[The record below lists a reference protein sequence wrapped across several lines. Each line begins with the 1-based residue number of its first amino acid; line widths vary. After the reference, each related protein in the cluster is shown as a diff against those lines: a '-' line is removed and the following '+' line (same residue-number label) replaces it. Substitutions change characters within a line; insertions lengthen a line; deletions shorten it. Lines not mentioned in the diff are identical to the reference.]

1 MFITRFLCKLRNS
14 VTIRFGLIDNLNYL
28 MVIISILIQGS
39 YLEPAEVGA
48 FYISTLP
55 SFLLL
60 ALTAQSLSLT
70 VLRDKDRV
78 LKFPSIRENAL
89 LYVSYLSI
97 LVFLL
102 ISNSNIS
109 GITTNRIIIFC
120 ILLHS
125 FYELNSLVC
134 EANQQRRER
143 YLRVPCVRVISSL
156 TSLVCLWCFF
166 EAGLGIISLYYWLA
180 ISGFIKYV
188 AYRFINEEVDGKVDL
203 KSLVLH
209 FKNHSTYS
217 FLNFSA
223 RNIDQYLFSFILGSA
238 YVGIYS
244 RSLQITQLPLKIL
257 NGLISGLFLPLGVV
271 KNAGVN
277 LNAFEKNQNWIVLI
291 ACGIAIFYKL
301 VLVELL
307 ILIWGEKWAEV
318 STSINYMAPA
328 IIIQSIIAYKSAHAV
343 IGNQDYILPKVGLI
357 NLITILPVP
366 IVAAMFGFKWAV
378 MTYSFSYIL
387 LGYPIF
393 EMWVGRHISKY
404 SYSRASYQIAI
415 ISIPIAMTLADG
427 IDFPGAIVI
436 AISGWLLV
444 TSVSIFNLL
453 VRRS

>member
-1 MFITRFLCKLRNS
+1 MFITRFLGDLKNS
-14 VTIRFGLIDNLNYL
+14 ITIRFGLIDNLNYL
-28 MVIISILIQGS
+28 TVIISILIQGI

-70 VLRDKDRV
+70 VLRDKDV
-78 LKFPSIRENAL
+78 ISKFPSAKLNSLWYTA
-89 LYVSYLSI
+89 YLFI

-109 GITTNRIIIFC
+109 GIATNYIIIPC
-120 ILLHS
+120 IMLHS

-134 EANQQRRER
+134 EANQQRRGH
-143 YLRVPCVRVISSL
+143 YLRVPCVRVISSF
-156 TSLVCLWCFF
+156 TSLVCLWWFL
-166 EAGLGIISLYYWLA
+166 EAGLGIMSLYYWLA

-188 AYRFINEEVDGKVDL
+188 AYRFYNEEVNGQIDM
-203 KSLVLH
+203 KSLMLH

-223 RNIDQYLFSFILGSA
+223 RNIDQYLFTFILGST

-244 RSLQITQLPLKIL
+244 RSIQVTQLPLKVL
-257 NGLISGLFLPLGVV
+257 NGLISGLFLPRGVV

-277 LNAFEKNQNWIVLI
+277 LEGIDKNQYWIVLI

-301 VLVELL
+301 VLVDVLV
-307 ILIWGEKWAEV
+307 LIWGEKWAQL
-318 STSINYMAPA
+318 STSLNYMAPA
-328 IIIQSIIAYKSAHAV
+328 MIIQSIIAYKSAYAV

-366 IVAAMFGFKWAV
+366 IAAAMYGFESAI
-378 MTYSFSYIL
+378 MTYSLSYIL
-387 LGYPIF
+387 LGYPFYEI
-393 EMWVGRHISKY
+393 WVGRHISGY
-404 SYSRASYQIAI
+404 SYSRVGYQIAI
-415 ISIPIAMTLADG
+415 ISIPIAMTLAG
-427 IDFPGAIVI
+427 GTDFPGALII
-436 AISGWLLV
+436 AFSGWLLV
-444 TSVSIFNLL
+444 ISISIFNLFI
-453 VRRS
+453 RR

>member
-1 MFITRFLCKLRNS
+1 MFITRFLADLKNS
-14 VTIRFGLIDNLNYL
+14 VAIRFGLIDNLNYL
-28 MVIISILIQGS
+28 TVIISILIQGR

-70 VLRDKDRV
+70 VLRDKDAIS
-78 LKFPSIRENAL
+78 KFPSVKLNSL
-89 LYVSYLSI
+89 LYATYLSV

-102 ISNSNIS
+102 ISNSNLS
-109 GITTNRIIIFC
+109 GITTNHIIISC
-120 ILLHS
+120 IMLHS

-134 EANQQRRER
+134 EANQQRREY
-143 YLRVPCVRVISSL
+143 YLRVPCIRVITSL

-166 EAGLGIISLYYWLA
+166 EAGLGVMSLYYWLA
-180 ISGFIKYV
+180 MSSFIKYV
-188 AYRFINEEVDGKVDL
+188 AYRFFNEEVDGQIDL
-203 KSLVLH
+203 KSLVSH

-223 RNIDQYLFSFILGSA
+223 RNIDQYLFAFILGST

-271 KNAGVN
+271 KKAGVN
-277 LNAFEKNQNWIVLI
+277 LDGIEKNQNWIVLI
-291 ACGIAIFYKL
+291 ACGIAMFYKL
-301 VLVELL
+301 VLVDLL
-307 ILIWGEKWAEV
+307 ILIWGEKWALV

-328 IIIQSIIAYKSAHAV
+328 IIIQSIIAYKTAQAV
-343 IGNQDYILPKVGLI
+343 IGNLDYILPKVGLI

-366 IVAAMFGFKWAV
+366 IVAAMYGFKWAI
-378 MTYSFSYIL
+378 MTYSLSYIL

-404 SYSRASYQIAI
+404 SYSRASYQIAV
-415 ISIPIAMTLADG
+415 ISIPVAMTLADG
-427 IDFPGAIVI
+427 TDFPGALVI
-436 AISGWLLV
+436 AFSGWLLV
-444 TSVSIFNLL
+444 TSISVFNLF
-453 VRRS
+453 VRR